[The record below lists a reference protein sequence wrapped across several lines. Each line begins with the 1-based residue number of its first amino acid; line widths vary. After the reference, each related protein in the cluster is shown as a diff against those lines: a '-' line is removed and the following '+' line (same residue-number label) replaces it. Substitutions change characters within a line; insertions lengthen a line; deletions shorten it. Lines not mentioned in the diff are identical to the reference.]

1 MPAVSTFRTV
11 REVSQAR
18 VSSSAP
24 PSSASVELIVET
36 DGRRGLD
43 IRFSSPRQRP
53 GGLERGAAACLEE
66 TLARF
71 PGDLRNG
78 LSVEAGEV
86 RSLLGRDGD
95 EVPLFSRAYRMASC
109 RGVVLGGRAADAPG
123 PFDVPWTGTVAA
135 GGIDPSLP
143 VLLGPSAVLA
153 LVSFALEVTGS
164 HVELR
169 SRAEAPCLTVVDT
182 ASSPYPPQHHP
193 FEEDGAPSPDR
204 PLIEDGL
211 WRNREER
218 AGDDVDPLF
227 FLLTRPERALR
238 PLAAA
243 TRFSRRNLAV
253 RCGRTAPA
261 PSPAIL
267 VDSWRVRVGPRGGA
281 VPFHAWL
288 SVTGPEGE
296 RLAVT
301 APVPL
306 LLDPWE
312 VLTRIQGAS
321 GPVAPAIDEDPI
333 EGDGYGEAPTLA
345 TGLTLAALAAP
356 ETPR

>member
-1 MPAVSTFRTV
+1 
-11 REVSQAR
+11 
-18 VSSSAP
+18 
-24 PSSASVELIVET
+24 
-36 DGRRGLD
+36 
-43 IRFSSPRQRP
+43 
-53 GGLERGAAACLEE
+53 
-66 TLARF
+66 
-71 PGDLRNG
+71 
-78 LSVEAGEV
+78 
-86 RSLLGRDGD
+86 
-95 EVPLFSRAYRMASC
+95 VPLFSRVYRMASC
-109 RGVVLGGRAADAPG
+109 RGVGLGVRVAESG

-135 GGIDPSLP
+135 GEIDPSLP

-169 SRAEAPCLTVVDT
+169 SRTEAPGLSVTDT
-182 ASSPYPPQHHP
+182 AGSPYPPQHHP
-193 FEEDGAPSPDR
+193 FAEDGAPSPDR
-204 PLIEDGL
+204 LLIDDGI
-211 WRNREER
+211 WRNREEH

-243 TRFSRRNLAV
+243 TRFSRRNLSV

-281 VPFHAWL
+281 VPFHAEL
-288 SVTGPEGE
+288 SVAGPDGE

-306 LLDPWE
+306 VLDPWE
-312 VLTRIQGAS
+312 VLARVRGAC
-321 GPVAPAIDEDPI
+321 GPVAPGVDEDPI

-345 TGLTLAALAAP
+345 TGLTLADLTAP
-356 ETPR
+356 EAPR

>member
-1 MPAVSTFRTV
+1 MRLLRT
-11 REVSQAR
+11 RRKVSQAR
-18 VSSSAP
+18 AGTAGP
-24 PSSASVELIVET
+24 AASASVELIVET
-36 DGRRGLD
+36 AGSGLD
-43 IRFSSPRQRP
+43 VSFTSPRQRP
-53 GGLERGAAACLEE
+53 AGLEREAAAVLEE
-66 TLARF
+66 ILARL
-71 PGDLRNG
+71 PQELHGG
-78 LSVEAGEV
+78 LTVEAGEV

-95 EVPLFSRAYRMASC
+95 EVPLFSRAYRMAGC
-109 RGVVLGGRAADAPG
+109 RGVVLGIRNAESPG
-123 PFDVPWTGTVAA
+123 PFDIPWTGIVAA
-135 GGIDPSLP
+135 EEIDSSLP

-169 SRAEAPCLTVVDT
+169 SQAEAPGLTVTDT
-182 ASSPYPPQHHP
+182 AASPYPPQHHP
-193 FEEDGAPSPDR
+193 FAEDGAPSPDR
-204 PLIEDGL
+204 QLIEDGT
-211 WRNREER
+211 WRNREEH

-238 PLAAA
+238 PPAAA
-243 TRFSRRNLAV
+243 THFNRRNLSV

-281 VPFHAWL
+281 VPFHAGL
-288 SVTGPEGE
+288 SVAGPGGE

-306 LLDPWE
+306 VLDPWM
-312 VLTRIQGAS
+312 VLARIAGAC
-321 GPVAPAIDEDPI
+321 GPVAPGVDEDPI
-333 EGDGYGEAPTLA
+333 EGDGYGEAPTLV
-345 TGLTLAALAAP
+345 TGLTLADLTVP